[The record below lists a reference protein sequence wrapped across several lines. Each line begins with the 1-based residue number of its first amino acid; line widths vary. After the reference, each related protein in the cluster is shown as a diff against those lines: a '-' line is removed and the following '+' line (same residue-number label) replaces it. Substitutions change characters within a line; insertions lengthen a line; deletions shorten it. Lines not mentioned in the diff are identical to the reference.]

1 MLARRSIRR
10 ALLIYAL
17 VTCAGLAIAIATVA
31 GVLMVETLRR
41 DRNERSALTDAA
53 SGSITRLEARP
64 SESAPLAAQPTG
76 KLVGTSMRTLLM
88 TSLGAAVLA
97 ALALTGL
104 TSRLILSPLRGM
116 TARIDASDF
125 EPWTADDDGGHD
137 EIVALARALRLAQRR
152 NDEAQTQR
160 ARRETDIA
168 RLQAQLAQADKLASI
183 GQLAAGLAHEVGN
196 PLAATMGYLRLLERG
211 MSVEQ
216 TAEIVGRSLTQ
227 LERIHQAITK
237 LLGFSRADAGV
248 ELRPVRLDAVL
259 ADVLALARMHPV
271 VQGSDVVALPACNEP
286 VEALAHAEHVTH
298 IVLNLVINA
307 AHALAGAAGRIS
319 LDVQR
324 TGTSVV
330 IVVEDSGPGVP
341 DHLRERIFDPFYTT
355 RPVGE
360 GTGLGLAVSRAL
372 AHEMRGSLRVGTPP
386 NLVGARFELELRSTL
401 SVTRP
406 P

>member
-17 VTCAGLAIAIATVA
+17 VTCAALALAIATVA
-31 GVLMVETLRR
+31 GLLMVETLRR
-41 DRNERSALTDAA
+41 DRIERAALTYAD
-53 SGSITRLEARP
+53 
-64 SESAPLAAQPTG
+64 SAPTNIEGRASAGAPLTAHPTG
-76 KLVGTSMRTLLM
+76 KLVGTSMRTLLV
-88 TSLGAAVLA
+88 TALGAAVLA
-97 ALALTGL
+97 ALALTWL

-116 TARIDASDF
+116 TARIGASDL
-125 EPWTADDDGGHD
+125 EPWSADDDGGHD

-168 RLQAQLAQADKLASI
+168 RLQAQLARADKLASI

-227 LERIHQAITK
+227 LERIHQTITK

-248 ELRPVRLDAVL
+248 ELHPVRLDAVL

-271 VQGSDVVALPACNEP
+271 VQGSDVVALPSCSEP
-286 VEALAHAEHVTH
+286 IEALAHAEHVTH

-307 AHALAGAAGRIS
+307 AHALAGAGRIS
-319 LDVQR
+319 LDIQR
-324 TGTSVV
+324 TGASVV

-406 P
+406 T